1 MKLTIHVDDGL
12 LREATVASNIVNQTE
27 LIRAALE
34 ALIAQSYEEQ
44 AAPQP
49 SSGLEPIE
57 DPAGD
62 TPAPAEPQAES
73 PPEVEE
79 EAAPTTEEA
88 EEEAL
93 PEFVDDNTVIE
104 GISPEPA
111 APTAAAENTTPV
123 TPKKVTID
131 VAPQAPKEIADVR
144 LNPDEEHFFGEFLT
158 SNNKLKSE
166 QLGSALELV
175 QSKNKK
181 LGDLAIERGMVTS
194 QQAND
199 LNRKQREVDK
209 PFGMLAV
216 EAGLMTEEQVQTLL
230 KVQKETKLTLAKA
243 IADLKL
249 LDIDSLN
256 RALHTFKAQQPTA
269 DPREAMAQYLD
280 GSPVGPPILE
290 SFKKGARRVGGLDLK
305 FGRVSAMT
313 SKLIWDC
320 TVSIGLIGDQPL
332 NLYLSV
338 NEDFADLILRKIFG
352 DEMAESE
359 YAPDFED
366 ALAEFLT
373 ITAAGIVK
381 NLEEEGHAFK
391 MGKPE
396 FTPDMPDTG
405 CAIPLVSTDGNGT
418 LFLAPS

>member
-1 MKLTIHVDDGL
+1 MKLTVHVDDGL
-12 LREATVASNIVNQTE
+12 FREATVASNIPNQAD

-34 ALIAQSYEEQ
+34 ALIAQSYEDQ
-44 AAPQP
+44 AAPP
-49 SSGLEPIE
+49 PPSGLEPIE
-57 DPAGD
+57 DE
-62 TPAPAEPQAES
+62 PAPAAHEAAPEAAPAPQAEVTAEEPS
-73 PPEVEE
+73 PSEE
-79 EAAPTTEEA
+79 ET
-88 EEEAL
+88 L
-93 PEFVDDNTVIE
+93 PEFVDDNTVVE
-104 GISPEPA
+104 GIAPEPA
-111 APTAAAENTTPV
+111 RVEVQATPAAPVKPQ
-123 TPKKVTID
+123 KVSID
-131 VAPQAPKEIADVR
+131 VAPAAPKELADIK
-144 LNPDEEHFFGEFLT
+144 LTPDEEHFFGEYLT
-158 SNNKLKSE
+158 SNKKLKSD
-166 QLGSALELV
+166 QLGAALELV

-199 LNRKQREVDK
+199 LNKKQREVDK

-216 EAGLMTEEQVQTLL
+216 DAGLITEEQVQALL
-230 KVQKETKLTLAKA
+230 KVQKENKLSLAKA
-243 IADLKL
+243 IADLQL

-269 DPREAMAQYLD
+269 DPREAMAQYLN
-280 GSPVGPPILE
+280 GSPVGPPILD

-305 FGRVSAMT
+305 FGRVSAMS

-320 TVSIGLIGDQPL
+320 TVSIGLLGEQEL
-332 NLYLSV
+332 SLYLSV

-381 NLEEEGHAFK
+381 NLEEEGHTFK

-396 FTPDMPDTG
+396 FTPEMPENG

-418 LFLAPS
+418 LFLAPA

>member
-1 MKLTIHVDDGL
+1 MYDSTLMKST
-12 LREATVASNIVNQTE
+12 
-27 LIRAALE
+27 
-34 ALIAQSYEEQ
+34 
-44 AAPQP
+44 
-49 SSGLEPIE
+49 
-57 DPAGD
+57 
-62 TPAPAEPQAES
+62 
-73 PPEVEE
+73 
-79 EAAPTTEEA
+79 
-88 EEEAL
+88 
-93 PEFVDDNTVIE
+93 
-104 GISPEPA
+104 
-111 APTAAAENTTPV
+111 
-123 TPKKVTID
+123 
-131 VAPQAPKEIADVR
+131 
-144 LNPDEEHFFGEFLT
+144 FFGEFLT

-181 LGDLAIERGMVTS
+181 LGDLAIERGMVSS

-280 GSPVGPPILE
+280 GSPVGPPILD

>member
-12 LREATVASNIVNQTE
+12 LREATVASNLVNQTD

-34 ALIAQSYEEQ
+34 ALIAQSYEDQ
-44 AAPQP
+44 AAPPP

-57 DPAGD
+57 ETPEP
-62 TPAPAEPQAES
+62 TPAEASAPVEEPTATEES
-73 PPEVEE
+73 PEI
-79 EAAPTTEEA
+79 EA
-88 EEEAL
+88 EDEAL
-93 PEFVDDNTVIE
+93 PEFVDDNTVID
-104 GISPEPA
+104 GIPPEPA
-111 APTAAAENTTPV
+111 TVEVKVAAPAAPQ
-123 TPKKVTID
+123 KVTID
-131 VAPQAPKEIADVR
+131 VAPQAPKEIADVK
-144 LNPDEEHFFGEFLT
+144 LTPDEEHFFGEFLT
-158 SNNKLKSE
+158 SNNKLKSD
-166 QLGSALELV
+166 QLGAALELV

-181 LGDLAIERGMVTS
+181 LGDLAIERGMVNA
-194 QQAND
+194 QQAHD
-199 LNRKQREVDK
+199 LNKKQREVDK

-216 EAGLMTEEQVQTLL
+216 EAGLMSEEQVQTLL
-230 KVQKETKLTLAKA
+230 SVQKANKLTLAKA
-243 IADLKL
+243 IANLQL
-249 LDIDSLN
+249 MDIDSLN
-256 RALHTFKAQQPTA
+256 RALHTFRAQQPTA
-269 DPREAMAQYLD
+269 DPREAMAQYLE

-290 SFKKGARRVGGLDLK
+290 AFKKGARRVGGLDLK

-313 SKLIWDC
+313 SKLLWDC

-352 DEMAESE
+352 DEMADSE

-381 NLEEEGHAFK
+381 NLEEEGHNFK

-396 FTPDMPDTG
+396 FSPDMPDNG
-405 CAIPLVSTDGNGT
+405 CAVPLVSTDGNGT
-418 LFLAPS
+418 LFLAAT

>member
-1 MKLTIHVDDGL
+1 MKLTVHVDDGL
-12 LREATVASNIVNQTE
+12 LREATVASNLANQNE

-34 ALIAQSYEEQ
+34 ALIAQSYEAE
-44 AAPQP
+44 AAPAP

-57 DPAGD
+57 EEP
-62 TPAPAEPQAES
+62 PAPEPESVAEAQSEATDGSAPDES
-73 PPEVEE
+73 EE
-79 EAAPTTEEA
+79 EEE
-88 EEEAL
+88 L
-93 PEFVDDNTVIE
+93 PEFVDDNTVVD
-104 GISPEPA
+104 GIAPSSETEVVAKPA
-111 APTAAAENTTPV
+111 PPSTPN
-123 TPKKVTID
+123 KVTID
-131 VAPQAPKEIADVR
+131 VAPSQPKVLAAVK

-158 SNNKLKSE
+158 SQKKLSGD
-166 QLGSALELV
+166 QLAAALELV
-175 QSKNKK
+175 RSKNKK
-181 LGDLAIERGMVTS
+181 LGDLAVERNMVTT
-194 QQAND
+194 QQANE

-216 EAGLMTEEQVQTLL
+216 EAGLMTDEQVQTLL
-230 KVQKETKLTLAKA
+230 AFQKENKLSLPRA
-243 IADLKL
+243 IADLSFL
-249 LDIDSLN
+249 EIDTLN
-256 RALHTFKAQQPTA
+256 RALHSFKAQQPTA
-269 DPREAMAQYLD
+269 DPKEAMAQYLD

-290 SFKKGARRVGGLDLK
+290 AFKKGARRVGGLDLK

-313 SKLIWDC
+313 NKLIWDC
-320 TVSIGLIGDQPL
+320 TVSIGLVGEQNL

-381 NLEEEGHAFK
+381 NLELEGHTFK

-396 FTPDMPDTG
+396 FTPDVPETG
-405 CAIPLVSTDGNGT
+405 CAVPLVSTDGNGT
-418 LFLAPS
+418 LFLASL

>member
-1 MKLTIHVDDGL
+1 MKLTVHVDDGL
-12 LREATVASNIVNQTE
+12 FREATVASNIPNQAD

-34 ALIAQSYEEQ
+34 ALIAQSYEDQ
-44 AAPQP
+44 AAPP
-49 SSGLEPIE
+49 PPSGLEPIE
-57 DPAGD
+57 DE
-62 TPAPAEPQAES
+62 PAPAVQ
-73 PPEVEE
+73 
-79 EAAPTTEEA
+79 EAAPETAPAPEAEVTAEEPA
-88 EEEAL
+88 PSEEEAL
-93 PEFVDDNTVIE
+93 PEFVDDNTVVE
-104 GISPEPA
+104 GIAPEPA
-111 APTAAAENTTPV
+111 TVEVQATPAAPVKPQ
-123 TPKKVTID
+123 KVSID
-131 VAPQAPKEIADVR
+131 VAPAAPKELADIK
-144 LNPDEEHFFGEFLT
+144 LTPDEEHFFGEYLT
-158 SNNKLKSE
+158 SNKKLKSD
-166 QLGSALELV
+166 QLGAALELV

-181 LGDLAIERGMVTS
+181 LGDLAIERGMVTA

-199 LNRKQREVDK
+199 LNKKQREVDK

-216 EAGLMTEEQVQTLL
+216 DAGLMSEEQVQTLL
-230 KVQKETKLTLAKA
+230 KVQKETKLSLAKA
-243 IADLKL
+243 IADLQL

-256 RALHTFKAQQPTA
+256 RSLHTFKAQQPTA
-269 DPREAMAQYLD
+269 DPREAMAQYLN
-280 GSPVGPPILE
+280 GSPVGPPILD

-305 FGRVSAMT
+305 FGRVSAMS

-320 TVSIGLIGDQPL
+320 TVSIGLLGDQEL
-332 NLYLSV
+332 SLYLSV

-381 NLEEEGHAFK
+381 NLEEEGHTFK

-396 FTPDMPDTG
+396 FTPEMPENG

-418 LFLAPS
+418 LFLAPA

>member
-1 MKLTIHVDDGL
+1 M
-12 LREATVASNIVNQTE
+12 
-27 LIRAALE
+27 
-34 ALIAQSYEEQ
+34 
-44 AAPQP
+44 
-49 SSGLEPIE
+49 
-57 DPAGD
+57 
-62 TPAPAEPQAES
+62 
-73 PPEVEE
+73 
-79 EAAPTTEEA
+79 
-88 EEEAL
+88 
-93 PEFVDDNTVIE
+93 DDNTVIE

-123 TPKKVTID
+123 APKKVTID

-181 LGDLAIERGMVTS
+181 LGDLAIERGRLP

-269 DPREAMAQYLD
+269 DPREAMAQYLE
-280 GSPVGPPILE
+280 GFPW
-290 SFKKGARRVGGLDLK
+290 DLR
-305 FGRVSAMT
+305 F
-313 SKLIWDC
+313 
-320 TVSIGLIGDQPL
+320 
-332 NLYLSV
+332 
-338 NEDFADLILRKIFG
+338 
-352 DEMAESE
+352 
-359 YAPDFED
+359 
-366 ALAEFLT
+366 
-373 ITAAGIVK
+373 
-381 NLEEEGHAFK
+381 
-391 MGKPE
+391 
-396 FTPDMPDTG
+396 
-405 CAIPLVSTDGNGT
+405 
-418 LFLAPS
+418 